1 MITLQGTLIQQN
13 DRSRIEQEMFI
24 LSAIFSADIRC
35 VGSDT
40 VSAKPYFLIAA
51 ADSTT
56 FIISDSINFAIP
68 IQVRYF
74 LTKSG
79 TSSILFRS
87 INAGN
92 ALNVGQNL
100 TYFQLSYYDDTGNL
114 LTPLPLSY
122 TDRTKI
128 KSISVT
134 AQMTKATM
142 TDTSITV
149 WQMRFFPQ
157 NL

>member
-1 MITLQGTLIQQN
+1 
-13 DRSRIEQEMFI
+13 MFI

-40 VSAKPYFLIAA
+40 VSAKPYFLA
-51 ADSTT
+51 ADSNSTT
-56 FIISDSINFAIP
+56 FLIADSLNFATP
-68 IQVRYF
+68 IQIRYY
-74 LTKSG
+74 LTKVG
-79 TSSILFRS
+79 TIYNLNRT
-87 INAGN
+87 INAGT
-92 ALNVGQNL
+92 ALIVGQNL
-100 TYFQLSYYDDTGNL
+100 TRFSLSYYDDTGNL
-114 LTPLPLSY
+114 LTLLPLSY

-142 TDTSITV
+142 TDTSNTI